1 MNDKATSLLG
11 MARRAGKLEAGFER
25 CATAVKSGKAKLVI
39 VCADISD
46 KTKKE
51 MNFLCNKQNV
61 QIIQIPFT
69 LSQLSAAIG
78 FKAGICAVCEQ
89 GFANRLTELM
99 PKHSDLN
106 QP

>member
-61 QIIQIPFT
+61 QIIQTTFT

-89 GFANRLTELM
+89 GFANRLTTLLIG
-99 PKHSDLN
+99 KDD
-106 QP
+106 

>member
-1 MNDKATSLLG
+1 MNDKAASLLG

-25 CATAVKSGKAKLVI
+25 CASAVKSGKAKLII

-51 MNFLCNKQNV
+51 MNFLGTKHNV
-61 QIIQIPFT
+61 PLAQTTFT

-78 FKAGICAVCEQ
+78 FKAGICVVCEQ
-89 GFANRLTELM
+89 GFANRLTELLTG
-99 PKHSDLN
+99 KDD
-106 QP
+106 

>member
-1 MNDKATSLLG
+1 MNDKAASLLG

-51 MNFLCNKQNV
+51 MNFLCTKHNV
-61 QIIQIPFT
+61 PLTQIPFT

-89 GFANRLTELM
+89 GFANRLTEYFGG
-99 PKHSDLN
+99 
-106 QP
+106 

>member
-1 MNDKATSLLG
+1 MNDKAASLLG

-25 CATAVKSGKAKLVI
+25 CATAIKSGKAKLVI

-51 MNFLCNKQNV
+51 INFLCTKQNV
-61 QIIQIPFT
+61 SLAQIPFT

-78 FKAGICAVCEQ
+78 FKAGICALCEQ
-89 GFANRLTELM
+89 GFANRLTELLTG
-99 PKHSDLN
+99 KDD
-106 QP
+106 

>member
-1 MNDKATSLLG
+1 MNDKAASLLG

-25 CATAVKSGKAKLVI
+25 CASAIKSGKAKLTI
-39 VCADISD
+39 VCSDISD

-51 MNFLCNKQNV
+51 MHFLCDKHNV
-61 QIIQIPFT
+61 HLIEIPFT

-89 GFANRLTELM
+89 GFAQRLTTLLTG
-99 PKHSDLN
+99 KDD
-106 QP
+106 